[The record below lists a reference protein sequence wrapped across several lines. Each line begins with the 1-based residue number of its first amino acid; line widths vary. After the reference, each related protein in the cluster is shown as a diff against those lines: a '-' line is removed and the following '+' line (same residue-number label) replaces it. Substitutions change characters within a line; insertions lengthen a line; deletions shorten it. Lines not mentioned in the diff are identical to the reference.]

1 MEKIRIV
8 LIGAGETDTPL
19 LRQLLAAS
27 FVDIVGVADLSDE
40 QPGIKLAKEHGVAT
54 TNDFM
59 TLVSLG
65 TAVDIIIDVTG
76 VAKVRDQLRHY
87 LQESG
92 NHHTIIMHELIAV
105 LLMSLSQGKLVSMKH
120 NPVDYA

>member
-8 LIGAGETDTPL
+8 LIGAGETGTPL
-19 LRQLLAAS
+19 LKQLLAAS
-27 FVDIVGVADLSDE
+27 FVEMVGVADLDDKM
-40 QPGIKLAKEHGVAT
+40 PGIHMARQHGIQT

-59 TLVSLG
+59 ILARLG
-65 TAVDIIIDVTG
+65 NEVDIIVDVTG
-76 VAKVRDQLRHY
+76 VAKVREQLRSHM
-87 LQESG
+87 QASG

-120 NPVDYA
+120 NPIDYD